1 MDEPKNI
8 LNATI
13 LNEEYTLAG
22 DQPLEKLEE
31 IARYVDLKMRE
42 VNRRLPMASYKKV
55 AVLAALNIAE
65 ELMLAKEK
73 DNSQVL
79 ADRVDVIL
87 KKLEE
92 FF

>member
-1 MDEPKNI
+1 MEEPKNI

-22 DQPLEKLEE
+22 DLPLEKLEE
-31 IARYVDLKMRE
+31 IARHVDQKMRE

-65 ELMLAKEK
+65 EL
-73 DNSQVL
+73 VL
-79 ADRVDVIL
+79 ARAENKTEQVSERIDSIL
-87 KKLEE
+87 KKLENI
-92 FF
+92 

>member
-1 MDEPKNI
+1 MEEPKNI

-22 DQPLEKLEE
+22 DLPLEKLDE
-31 IARYVDLKMRE
+31 IARYVDQKMRE

-65 ELMLAKEK
+65 ELLLLRSENRME
-73 DNSQVL
+73 QV
-79 ADRVDVIL
+79 AERIDAIL
-87 KKLEE
+87 KKLENV
-92 FF
+92 